1 VKCSPADRACG
12 SGPAPACVETGRNTR
27 NPVNF
32 WNSPR
37 NSPAYS
43 PIPSAPISERDWTA
57 WMQSAWMH
65 RLDGRLQ
72 SAGRHVAPRKV
83 LLTREIRHGGVA
95 SDLGYPVWGKTQRAR
110 RPVWQ
115 SRMCGVRGVSAAL
128 AAWVCSPPATM
139 CVRPAFPAT
148 RVPMQTYR
156 AAALRAA
163 DVLRGCE
170 RQSRGGSTVTSRRG
184 PHVKSCPLTRGH
196 PPLFVLSRTRP
207 PSCPGEHEPPVNSTS
222 CEKELPRSPRAYM
235 LERLHLP
242 WVSNDGHCFA
252 DSDSMGRERE
262 QQAKRLE
269 AQTPD
274 SQSNL
279 ATTTYC
285 SHSTGDLPISS
296 VAGCT

>member
-1 VKCSPADRACG
+1 MRGGEKRHLEYIEYVRAVDHWLQGRYRADCQRRPRTGGVYGYVKCSPADRACG

-128 AAWVCSPPATM
+128 AAWVCSPPDN
-139 CVRPAFPAT
+139 VRAPGFP
-148 RVPMQTYR
+148 
-156 AAALRAA
+156 
-163 DVLRGCE
+163 GH
-170 RQSRGGSTVTSRRG
+170 SGS
-184 PHVKSCPLTRGH
+184 HANL
-196 PPLFVLSRTRP
+196 
-207 PSCPGEHEPPVNSTS
+207 PG
-222 CEKELPRSPRAYM
+222 
-235 LERLHLP
+235 
-242 WVSNDGHCFA
+242 
-252 DSDSMGRERE
+252 
-262 QQAKRLE
+262 
-269 AQTPD
+269 
-274 SQSNL
+274 
-279 ATTTYC
+279 
-285 SHSTGDLPISS
+285 
-296 VAGCT
+296 GCTPGR